1 MSPRIVKRGDGDYPL
16 VYRPCRMSEV
26 YGQDEARRAITYSLD
41 QETLPHAVLFQGI
54 SGTGKTTIGRIIAM
68 GLNCKKGP
76 TSEPCGDCDPC
87 KAVLNGCSFAFKE
100 LDAGYLSG
108 IDKMREERQNFSA
121 APMGLERFK
130 IILIDECHRLTEPAQ
145 NVLLKPIEDGWRHVY
160 FIFCTTNPKRTIE
173 TLRNRCMQFEFKG
186 LQAEELKKLLYDV
199 CENENLEPDQV
210 TIENIIKESNG
221 MPRNALWLLQ
231 RAVGCGK
238 LGSRVE
244 SMYASFGY

>member
-1 MSPRIVKRGDGDYPL
+1 MSAKVVKRGEGDYPI

-26 YGQDEARRAITYSLD
+26 YGQDEVKRAIAYGLD
-41 QETLPHAVLFQGI
+41 QGTLSHTLLFQGI

-76 TSEPCGDCDPC
+76 TSEPCGDCNFC
-87 KAVLNGCSFAFKE
+87 KAVLSGSSLAFVE
-100 LDAGYLSG
+100 FDAGYFSG
-108 IDKMREERQNFSA
+108 IDNIRKERQDFAA
-121 APMGLERFK
+121 APLGFERFK
-130 IILIDECHRLTEPAQ
+130 IVLFDECHKLTEPAQ
-145 NVLLKPIEDGWRHVY
+145 NALLKPTEDGWKHLY
-160 FIFCTTNPKRTIE
+160 FIFCTTNPNRMIE

-186 LQAEELKKLLYDV
+186 LQPEELRKLLYDV
-199 CENENLEPDQV
+199 CENENLEPDPAP
-210 TIENIIKESNG
+210 IESIIQESKG

-244 SMYASFGY
+244 SIYTSFGY

>member
-1 MSPRIVKRGDGDYPL
+1 MSPRIVKREEGDYPL

-26 YGQDEARRAITYSLD
+26 YGQDEVKRTIAYSLD
-41 QETLPHAVLFQGI
+41 KGTLSHAVLFQGV
-54 SGTGKTTIGRIIAM
+54 SGTGKTSIGRIIAM

-76 TSEPCGDCDPC
+76 SSEPCGECDFC
-87 KAVLNGCSFAFKE
+87 KAVLKGCSLAFQE
-100 LDAGYLSG
+100 FDAGYFSG
-108 IDKMREERQNFSA
+108 IDKIREERQNFAA
-121 APMGLERFK
+121 APMGFEKFK
-130 IILIDECHRLTEPAQ
+130 IILFDECHKLTEPAQ
-145 NVLLKPIEDGWRHVY
+145 NALLKPTEDGWNHLY
-160 FIFCTTNPKRTIE
+160 FIFCTTNPKRMIE

-186 LQAEELKKLLYDV
+186 LQPEELRKLLYDV

-210 TIENIIKESNG
+210 TIENIIQESKG

-244 SMYASFGY
+244 SMYTSFAY

>member
-1 MSPRIVKRGDGDYPL
+1 MSPRIVKRGEGDYPL

-26 YGQDEARRAITYSLD
+26 YGQDEVKRTIAYSLD
-41 QETLPHAVLFQGI
+41 KGTLSHAVLFQGV
-54 SGTGKTTIGRIIAM
+54 SGTGKTSIGRIIAM

-76 TSEPCGDCDPC
+76 TSEPCGECDFC
-87 KAVLNGCSFAFKE
+87 KPIRNGNSLAFQE
-100 LDAGYLSG
+100 FDAGYFSG
-108 IDKMREERQNFSA
+108 IDKMRAERQDFASG
-121 APMGLERFK
+121 PMGFEKFK
-130 IILIDECHRLTEPAQ
+130 IILFDECHRYTEPVQ
-145 NVLLKPIEDGWRHVY
+145 NVLLKPIEDSRSHIY
-160 FIFCTTNPKRTIE
+160 FIFCTTNPKRMIE

-186 LQAEELKKLLYDV
+186 LQPEELRKLLYDV

-210 TIENIIKESNG
+210 TIENIIQESKG

-244 SMYASFGY
+244 SMYTSFAY